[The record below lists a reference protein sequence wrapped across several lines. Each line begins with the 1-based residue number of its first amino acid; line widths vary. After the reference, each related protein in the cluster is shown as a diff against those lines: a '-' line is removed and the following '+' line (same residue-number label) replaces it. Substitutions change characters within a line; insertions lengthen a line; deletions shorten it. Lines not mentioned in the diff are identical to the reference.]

1 MGQCVKIVVTNPDDL
16 NLVEEKNQY
25 PKVVI

>member
-1 MGQCVKIVVTNPDDL
+1 MGQCVKIVVTNPDDW